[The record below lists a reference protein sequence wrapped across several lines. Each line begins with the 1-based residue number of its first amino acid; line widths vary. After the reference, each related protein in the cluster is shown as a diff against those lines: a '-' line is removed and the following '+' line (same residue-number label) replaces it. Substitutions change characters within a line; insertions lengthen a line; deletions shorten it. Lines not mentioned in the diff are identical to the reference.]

1 MKKVSE
7 EERAWER
14 KGVRR
19 KGSDEEKEYES
30 KEVSKKW
37 GEKVESEEIV
47 FFLNKSKIY
56 HERNV

>member
-1 MKKVSE
+1 M
-7 EERAWER
+7 
-14 KGVRR
+14 RR